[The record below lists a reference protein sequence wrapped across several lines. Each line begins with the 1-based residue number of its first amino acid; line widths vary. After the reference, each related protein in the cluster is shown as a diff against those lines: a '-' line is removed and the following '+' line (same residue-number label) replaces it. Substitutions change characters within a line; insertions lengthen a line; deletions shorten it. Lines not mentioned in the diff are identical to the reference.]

1 LLKKVD
7 RVLLRVPSLP
17 AAVRYYTGT
26 LGMTLLKQDARLA
39 SLRFADTD
47 AELVLHTDPDLP
59 AEATYYL
66 VDDVRDLHRR
76 RAELRLTFVSP
87 PSQAS
92 RGWRATVKDP
102 FGNVLL
108 VLDRTTEA
116 AATAAAHGFPPGHPG
131 HASAVVEDAKPVGSL
146 FAGVEPPAKV
156 DRKSLTSAYE
166 KVGRTADDLPYT
178 PHFETLFR
186 DYVAALPDPK
196 PTRAETW
203 RQLLN
208 LRKGGK
214 LPKLGEARSRP
225 PEVSDEDRARLRTML
240 GDAIGKRDRLPYTP
254 RFDALV
260 DSFNTTQPRPL
271 SPHLVWRL
279 VATLAK

>member
-1 LLKKVD
+1 MLRKVD
-7 RVLLRVPSLP
+7 RILIRVSSLP
-17 AAVRYYTGT
+17 AAVRYYTAV

-39 SLRFADTD
+39 SFKLADSD
-47 AELVLHTDPDLP
+47 AELVLHCDPDLP

-87 PSQAS
+87 PSRAA

-108 VLDRTTEA
+108 LLDRA
-116 AATAAAHGFPPGHPG
+116 AEGSTAAPHGP
-131 HASAVVEDAKPVGSL
+131 STVTEDAKPVGSL

-156 DRKSLTSAYE
+156 DRKALTTAYE
-166 KVGRTADDLPYT
+166 TIGRTADDLPYT
-178 PHFETLFR
+178 PHFETLYR
-186 DYVAALPDPK
+186 DYTAALPDPK
-196 PTRAETW
+196 PTRAEAW

-208 LRKGGK
+208 LRKAGK

-225 PEVSDEDRARLRTML
+225 PEVADDDRAHLRDMI

-254 RFDALV
+254 RFDGIV
-260 DSFNTTQPRPL
+260 DAFNKTQQRPL

>member
-1 LLKKVD
+1 MLRRID

-17 AAVRYYTGT
+17 AAVRYYTDV

-39 SLRFADTD
+39 SLKLADSD
-47 AELVLHTDPDLP
+47 AELVLHADPDLP

-76 RAELRLTFVSP
+76 RADLRLTFVSP
-87 PSQAS
+87 PSRAA

-108 VLDRTTEA
+108 LLDRA
-116 AATAAAHGFPPGHPG
+116 AEGVAPPTGHT
-131 HASAVVEDAKPVGSL
+131 VITEDAKPAGSL

-156 DRKSLTSAYE
+156 DRAGLTAAYG

-178 PHFETLFR
+178 PHFETIFR
-186 DYVAALPDPK
+186 DYIASLPDPK

-208 LRKGGK
+208 LRKAGK
-214 LPKLGEARSRP
+214 LPKHGEARSRP
-225 PEVSDEDRARLRTML
+225 PEVSDEDRAHLRDMIGDDL
-240 GDAIGKRDRLPYTP
+240 GRRDRLPYTP
-254 RFDALV
+254 RFDGIV
-260 DSFNTTQPRPL
+260 DAFNKTQSRPL